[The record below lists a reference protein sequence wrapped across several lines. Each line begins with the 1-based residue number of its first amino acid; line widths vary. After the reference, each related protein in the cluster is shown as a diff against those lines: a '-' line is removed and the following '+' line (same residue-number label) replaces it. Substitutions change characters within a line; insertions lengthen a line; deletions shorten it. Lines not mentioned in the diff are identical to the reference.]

1 MPSKENTLL
10 DLSDRI
16 LYKDP
21 MVLVINKPAGI
32 PVHAGPSGQEN
43 IEAALDLLRFEGKDL
58 PKLAH
63 RLDRDT
69 SGCLVLGRGPN
80 GLKRLHRLFREGIV
94 SKYYWALTTGAPAKD
109 EGLIDSPLTKLN
121 TRQGWRIV
129 VDPAGKASQTHWRV
143 LARGKDIAWLEFRPK
158 TGRTHQVRVH
168 AASLGFPILGDSQYG
183 GGVGD
188 LMLHANQIDL
198 PIYQNR
204 PSVVVKAEPAS
215 RFISKL
221 ESFAPDWRNIS

>member
-80 GLKRLHRLFREGIV
+80 GLNGYIGSSGKV
-94 SKYYWALTTGAPAKD
+94 SSANII
-109 EGLIDSPLTKLN
+109 GL
-121 TRQGWRIV
+121 
-129 VDPAGKASQTHWRV
+129 
-143 LARGKDIAWLEFRPK
+143 
-158 TGRTHQVRVH
+158 
-168 AASLGFPILGDSQYG
+168 
-183 GGVGD
+183 
-188 LMLHANQIDL
+188 
-198 PIYQNR
+198 
-204 PSVVVKAEPAS
+204 
-215 RFISKL
+215 
-221 ESFAPDWRNIS
+221 